1 MKKRVS
7 LLVLL
12 MLVLPVMAF
21 AADDAGR
28 IVALKGK
35 ALILR
40 DNKTTDAVLKDTIM
54 LRDTVETKE
63 ASRVKMFFKDDSIL
77 TLAEKSRLVVREY
90 LGAGDKKKGKS
101 VFNLMEGKL
110 RSLVGNN
117 EFEVHTPTAVV
128 AARGTYFIAAT
139 GVEEGIL
146 FSIVT
151 VIEGAVDIAHI
162 DPAIVG
168 VVRLEK
174 GYTGKVFQNKTPMS
188 FPTPK
193 VLLNDLIDATELQS
207 TPEVEKKPLLLEDK
221 KPAGVQSAPL
231 LMKDNVPIT
240 RENVPTLPPIQ
251 NQNIPI
257 REGDTPVNIH
267 VPKPQETPV
276 IITIPIPEG

>member
-1 MKKRVS
+1 MKKRVWV
-7 LLVLL
+7 LVLL
-12 MLVLPVMAF
+12 MFVLPVMAF

-35 ALILR
+35 AVILR
-40 DNKTTDAVLKDTIM
+40 DNKTVDAVLKDTIM
-54 LRDTVETKE
+54 LRDTVETRE
-63 ASRVKMFFKDDSIL
+63 ASRLKMLFKDDSIL
-77 TLAEKSRLVVREY
+77 TLAEKSRLVIREY

-128 AARGTYFIAAT
+128 AARGTYFITAT
-139 GVEEGIL
+139 GIEEGIL
-146 FSIVT
+146 FTVVT
-151 VIEGAVDIAHI
+151 VIEGVVDIAHI
-162 DPAIVG
+162 NPAIVG

-174 GYTGKVFQNKTPMS
+174 GTTGKVFQNKAPMS

-193 VLLNDLIDATELQS
+193 VLLNQLIDATELQN
-207 TPEVEKKPLLLEDK
+207 TPEVDKKTILEER

-240 RENVPTLPPIQ
+240 RENLPALPPIE
-251 NQNIPI
+251 NLTPPI
-257 REGDTPVNIH
+257 RNLTPPMDRTPVTI
-267 VPKPQETPV
+267 VPIFP
-276 IITIPIPEG
+276 

>member
-40 DNKTTDAVLKDTIM
+40 DIKTIDAVLKDTIM
-54 LRDTVETKE
+54 LRDTVETRE
-63 ASRVKMFFKDDSIL
+63 ASRLKIFFKDESIL
-77 TLAEKSRLVVREY
+77 TLAEKSRVVVREY

-139 GVEEGIL
+139 GVEEGIA

-151 VIEGAVDIAHI
+151 VIEGVVDLSNI

-168 VVRLEK
+168 VVKLER
-174 GYTGKVFQNKTPMS
+174 GTTGKVFQKKAPMS
-188 FPTPK
+188 FPTPNT
-193 VLLNDLIDATELQS
+193 LLNQLIDATELQN
-207 TPEVEKKPLLLEDK
+207 TPEVDKKAVLEER

-231 LMKDNVPIT
+231 LMKDNAPIT
-240 RENVPTLPPIQ
+240 RENLPALPPID
-251 NQNIPI
+251 NPTPPI
-257 REGDTPVNIH
+257 RNLTPPSDRTPVTI
-267 VPKPQETPV
+267 VPIFP
-276 IITIPIPEG
+276 

>member
-1 MKKRVS
+1 MIKRVS

-21 AADDAGR
+21 AVDDAGR

-40 DNKTTDAVLKDTIM
+40 DNKAVDAVLKDTIM
-54 LRDTVETKE
+54 LRDTVETRE
-63 ASRVKMFFKDDSIL
+63 ASRLKMLFKDDSIL
-77 TLAEKSRLVVREY
+77 TLAEKSRLVIREY

-128 AARGTYFIAAT
+128 AARGTYFITAT
-139 GVEEGIL
+139 GIEEGMV
-146 FSIVT
+146 FTVVT
-151 VIEGAVDIAHI
+151 VIEGVVDIAHI

-174 GYTGKVFQNKTPMS
+174 GATGKVFQNKAPMS

-193 VLLNDLIDATELQS
+193 VLLNELIDATELQN
-207 TPEVEKKPLLLEDK
+207 TPEVDNKSILEER

-231 LMKDNVPIT
+231 LMKDNAPIT
-240 RENVPTLPPIQ
+240 RETLPALPPIE
-251 NQNIPI
+251 NLTPPI
-257 REGDTPVNIH
+257 KNLPPPSNGTPVTI
-267 VPKPQETPV
+267 VPIFP
-276 IITIPIPEG
+276 